1 MYRRVDSIFRQREMN
16 AFAVLLMSLLLMS
29 LLVVSAAA
37 SGGQHCASEY
47 RLASITIERA
57 IGIPGCVRR
66 YMLIAIADRFSYKS
80 ADRMSLI
87 NY

>member
-1 MYRRVDSIFRQREMN
+1 MN
-16 AFAVLLMSLLLMS
+16 AFVVILMSLLLVS
-29 LLVVSAAA
+29 LLVVSVAA

-47 RLASITIERA
+47 RLVKYNHRA
-57 IGIPGCVRR
+57 VSIPGCARR

-87 NY
+87 NYSY